1 MVPIIF
7 TAYTELIAEQG
18 PKPRKVLADGRDL
31 VKEKTSETSPHPVM
45 IVGQQTA
52 ESGEL
57 GKQAEFRSW
66 GLTPTLWA
74 QPRWTGNAL
83 DATKPPTVTWRPSM
97 LMHEELGIW
106 LQCLIRAQNYFKPNY
121 IL

>member
-1 MVPIIF
+1 
-7 TAYTELIAEQG
+7 
-18 PKPRKVLADGRDL
+18 
-31 VKEKTSETSPHPVM
+31 M

-52 ESGEL
+52 ESGES
-57 GKQAEFRSW
+57 GKQAGFRSW

-97 LMHEELGIW
+97 SMHEDLEIW
-106 LQCLIRAQNYFKPNY
+106 LHGLIYFKPNY
-121 IL
+121 YTLI